1 MTDFRIHIEAAVQ
14 LKGSQLKLAEAA
26 GCSQQHISYLL
37 HEAVGISAEMAAAID
52 HATGGQIPRARLRP
66 DLFSAPS
73 QGGARTQGGAGA
85 QGGAHTQ
92 GGAA

>member
-1 MTDFRIHIEAAVQ
+1 MNDFRTQIEAAVQ

-37 HEAVGISAEMAAAID
+37 HEAISISAEMAAAID
-52 HATGGQIPRARLRP
+52 RATGGQIPRARLRP
-66 DLFSAPS
+66 DLFGASS
-73 QGGARTQGGAGA
+73 QGGAG
-85 QGGAHTQ
+85 TQ

>member
-1 MTDFRIHIEAAVQ
+1 MTDFRTHIEAAVQ

-37 HEAVGISAEMAAAID
+37 RDAVGISAEMAAAID

-66 DLFSAPS
+66 DLFGTPS
-73 QGGARTQGGAGA
+73 QGGAGTRGGPA
-85 QGGAHTQ
+85 
-92 GGAA
+92 

>member
-37 HEAVGISAEMAAAID
+37 HQAVGISAEMAAAID
-52 HATGGQIPRARLRP
+52 RATGGQVPRAIMRP
-66 DLFSAPS
+66 DLFGAPS
-73 QGGARTQGGAGA
+73 QGGARTQGGA
-85 QGGAHTQ
+85 T
-92 GGAA
+92 